1 MIYVPDNLPYS
12 ACHVLRDNY
21 TLRIYERVPSYNST
35 INYIDVALD
44 NHYLYREGEQT
55 FSNYSSLPSCISSDR
70 ITNAWSYRTDFADVL
85 LSILIIIFLIYFVL
99 SFPIKW
105 LLRGRV

>member
-12 ACHVLRDNY
+12 ACYVLRDNY
-21 TLRIYERVPSYNST
+21 TLRVYERQPSYNST
-35 INYIDVALD
+35 IHYIDVALD

-55 FSNYSSLPSCISSDR
+55 FSNYTTLPVCISSDR
-70 ITNAWSYRTDFADVL
+70 ITHAWSYRTDFADIMV
-85 LSILIIIFLIYFVL
+85 SL
-99 SFPIKW
+99 SFIVVFGVLALSLPIKW